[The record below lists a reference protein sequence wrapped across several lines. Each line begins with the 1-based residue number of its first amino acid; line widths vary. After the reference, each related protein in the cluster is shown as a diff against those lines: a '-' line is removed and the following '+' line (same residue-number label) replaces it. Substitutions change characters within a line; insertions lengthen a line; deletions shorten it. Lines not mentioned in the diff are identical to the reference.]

1 MSIKRRVE
9 KLEKRFNKNGTL
21 WAVFTIPYNE
31 SAANFEKAKTNLL
44 KDYLSKGQPIPT
56 HAVFVQNAGSEQ
68 EGFYT
73 SFLLD

>member
-9 KLEKRFNKNGTL
+9 KLEQRFNKNGTL
-21 WAVFTIPYNE
+21 WAVFTIQYNE
-31 SAANFEKAKTNLL
+31 NADNFEKAKTTLL
-44 KDYLSKGQPIPT
+44 KNYLSKGQPMPT
-56 HAVFVQNAGSEQ
+56 HVVFVQNAGNEQ